1 MPLDSATQR
10 WLAAAP
16 AFSAAVP
23 LAIMRSATDAGL
35 IAGQQPVTG
44 ETRRWEALSIA
55 AQDGWPIAVRMYFP
69 AGAEDGQTH
78 PAVVY
83 AHGGGWCLGGLDAWN
98 IPCQQLADA
107 TGSVVFSV
115 GYRLAPEHPFPVP
128 LSDFY
133 RALCA
138 IVERA
143 DSLGIDPQRIAV
155 GGDSAGGNLAAA
167 ACLLA
172 RDRQGPLIARQLL
185 LYPALDTAMRSA
197 SWQQFGEGFG
207 LTRSVMEY
215 CWDRYLP
222 DAREQQNPLASPSA
236 AASLHGLPDTLLL
249 SCECDPLRD
258 EAEEYARRLARD
270 GNSVR
275 LERLAGTVHG
285 AMHMTAVTPAARGVF
300 ELCSRLWDGPAT

>member
-1 MPLDSATQR
+1 MPLDSATQC

-16 AFSAAVP
+16 DFSAAVP
-23 LAIMRSATDAGL
+23 LAVMRSATDAGL

-44 ETRRWEALSIA
+44 ETRPWEALSID
-55 AQDGWPIAVRMYFP
+55 AQDGWPLAVRMYFP
-69 AGAEDGQTH
+69 AGAEDGLMR

-83 AHGGGWCLGGLDAWN
+83 AHGGGWCLGGLDAWD
-98 IPCQQLADA
+98 IPCQQLAEA

-133 RALCA
+133 AALCA
-138 IVERA
+138 IADRA
-143 DSLGIDPQRIAV
+143 DALGIDPQRIAV

-172 RDRQGPLIARQLL
+172 RDRHGPLIARQLL
-185 LYPALDTAMRSA
+185 LYPALDAAMRSD
-197 SWQQFGEGFG
+197 SWQQYGEGFG
-207 LTRSVMEY
+207 LTRAVMEY

-222 DAREQQNPLASPSA
+222 DARERRNALASPSA

-249 SCECDPLRD
+249 TCECDPLRD
-258 EAEEYARRLARD
+258 EAEEYARRLALE
-270 GNSVR
+270 GVNVR
-275 LERLAGTVHG
+275 LARLTGTIHG
-285 AMHMTAVTPAARGVF
+285 AMHMTAVTPAARQVF
-300 ELCSRLWDGPAT
+300 EHCSRLWQEPEG